1 MNNFIIQSILIPT
14 NKYSVEDAGKWVIN
28 HGYNATKIH
37 TTPNYYRIRQHTP
50 NYAIKN
56 QCTNVKTIHIGTDG
70 IQFIVYYDPLCGSSN
85 KVAYCD
91 DLHGAGIYDT
101 AKTIIFG
108 RTDYPADQKKL
119 LEKYGSNSI
128 TNISVGRTPLPQIL
142 TNALNILT
150 LGAFQQIL
158 NKSPYDKLYHLFSII
173 TLDNGVK
180 LKIDKTQAINMKPV
194 GNYNPKHTEY
204 ITISNIPSGLTFKTA
219 LDNTKKSLGS
229 KFFTYDAI
237 KNNCQ
242 LFIKTILSSNN
253 LLTKHSQDFIEQDVR
268 EMFKSFQILQK
279 VVHGITAV
287 GTALDIVKKG
297 GYLYDEDYDDD
308 DDELLGGIRAPFSR
322 YGGKSRIAEQ
332 LISMFP
338 NPDKYD
344 VYVEPF
350 LGSGNVFLR
359 KDPYNHKEVIN
370 DLDKQV
376 HSVFKKLQ
384 SDSKYINDN
393 IKRHT
398 VTKSEWLKLHESNDP
413 ADIITSIKWSFMG
426 RNTHFSESNSK
437 IKTDYL
443 PYQDR
448 LKSVVILNTSYEH
461 VIQKYD
467 SPRTFFY
474 LDPPYNTKSANTD
487 YMTDSITPLDIYN
500 SVKNVKGFM
509 MISYNNDAEM
519 KRLFKDW
526 NIRYI
531 NTKYTNNF
539 ILKNKKDKS
548 HKIVKELV
556 ITNY

>member
-1 MNNFIIQSILIPT
+1 MKTFIIQSILLPT
-14 NKYSVEDAGKWVIN
+14 SEYSAEEARRWVQG
-28 HGYNATKIH
+28 HGYIASKSH
-37 TTPNYYRIRQHTP
+37 TTKNFHRFRQHTQA
-50 NYAIKN
+50 YAYSKGCIN
-56 QCTNVKTIHIGTDG
+56 IRTIPIGDDG
-70 IQFIVYYDPLCGSSN
+70 IQFIVSYDARQSRASPEET
-85 KVAYCD
+85 YCD
-91 DLHGAGIYDT
+91 DMRGAGIYDT
-101 AKTIIFG
+101 TKTIIFG

-119 LEKYGSNSI
+119 LEKYGSNTI

-150 LGAFQQIL
+150 LGAFQKIL

-180 LKIDKTQAINMKPV
+180 LKIDKTQAINMKVV

-204 ITISNIPSGLTFKTA
+204 ITISNIPSGLTLQTA
-219 LDNTKKSLGS
+219 MDNTKKSLGS
-229 KFFTYDAI
+229 KFFTYDAV

-242 LFIKTILSSNN
+242 LFIKIILSSNN
-253 LLTKHSQDFIEQDVR
+253 LLTKQSQDFIEQDVR
-268 EMFKSFQILQK
+268 EMFKDFQILQK
-279 VVHGITAV
+279 IVHGITAV

-297 GYLYDEDYDDD
+297 GYICDEDYDD

-350 LGSGNVFLR
+350 LGGGNVFLR

-376 HSVFKKLQ
+376 YSVFKKLQ
-384 SDSKYINDN
+384 SDSKYINDH

-398 VTKSEWLKLHESNDP
+398 VTKPEWLKLHESTDP
-413 ADIITSIKWSFMG
+413 ANIITSIKWSFMG
-426 RNTHFSESNSK
+426 RNTHYSGTNQP

-474 LDPPYNTKSANTD
+474 LDPPYNTKTANTD
-487 YMTDSITPLDIYN
+487 YRTDAVTPLDIYN
-500 SVKNVKGFM
+500 SVKNVKGFI

-526 NIRYI
+526 NIRFI